1 MNARQA
7 GRRSVLGRLGWLVV
21 LGLGLAPQT
30 GCVTNPIT
38 GRQQLSLMG
47 KGDLISLARQAVP
60 SQFSSDYGVMQDA
73 QLQSYVTRVGR
84 RLLATLKPEDVAY
97 PDMPFTFQVVNAVY
111 VNAYAFPDGTIAI
124 TRGMLAELEN
134 EAQLAAVLGHE
145 IAHVNCGHTAA
156 AMSKGMVYDALVSGT
171 QGYLASR
178 GSSWADL
185 AGTAGQLGSAV
196 VLARYSREQER
207 QADQGGMLYLVRAGY
222 DPQGMVDLMRLLI
235 RISGSNPSMIEQMFS
250 SHPMSAER
258 LETAEARLR
267 EEYAGRNA
275 GVVNQAAFLAATA
288 AVRKNRAA
296 LQHFAAAEALLAQKQ
311 AAAAKTRAEQG
322 LRIAPNDY
330 VGLMLVAQA
339 ERQSGQVGAAQQ
351 TALRAARLY
360 PAGSRAHGMLAQC
373 ALQKKEYAAA
383 VAHLHAFERQVP
395 GEAQT
400 SFFKGLAYEGMGHKP
415 QAAQAYQAFVR
426 RSGTQSREAQYATQR
441 LQHLTGRPQPT
452 GRVTP

>member
-1 MNARQA
+1 MNVRKAWWW
-7 GRRSVLGRLGWLVV
+7 SVLGRAGGLIV
-21 LGLGLAPQT
+21 LGVGLVSPT

-38 GRQQLSLMG
+38 GKQQISLVG
-47 KGDLISLARQAVP
+47 KSELISLSQQAVP
-60 SQFSSDYGVMQDA
+60 SQFSSDYGVVSDA
-73 QLQSYVTRVGR
+73 QLNAYVAQVGR
-84 RLLATLKPEDVAY
+84 RLVATLKPSDVVF
-97 PDMPFTFQVVNAVY
+97 PDMPFSFQVVNAVY

-145 IAHVNCGHTAA
+145 IAHVNCGHTAS
-156 AMSKGMVYDALVSGT
+156 AMSKGTVYDALVSGT

-178 GSSWADL
+178 GSAWTDL

-196 VLARYSREQER
+196 VLASYSREQER

-250 SHPMSAER
+250 SHPMSTER
-258 LETAEARLR
+258 LETAETRLR
-267 EEYAGRNA
+267 EEYAGQNV

-288 AVRKNRAA
+288 SIRKNRAA
-296 LQHFAAAEALLAQKQ
+296 FQHFAAAEALLAQKQ

-339 ERQSGQVGAAQQ
+339 ERQSGQIGAAQQ
-351 TALRAARLY
+351 TALRAVRLY
-360 PAGSRAHGMLAQC
+360 PAGARAHGMLAQC

-383 VAHLHAFERQVP
+383 VAHLQVFERQVP
-395 GEAQT
+395 GEPHT
-400 SFFKGLAYEGMGHKP
+400 SFYKGLAYEGMGRKP
-415 QAAQAYQAFVR
+415 QAAQAYRAFVR
-426 RSGTQSREAQYATQR
+426 RSGTQSRAAQYATQR
-441 LQHLTGRPQPT
+441 LQHLTGMP
-452 GRVTP
+452 